1 MGHPRARSILN
12 ISIPHAAART
22 LVVAQLVGCWLV
34 GSITGA
40 GAQTIVLEPVG
51 PPQSLPIGP
60 DGNRP
65 PITFLSD
72 PEQRPLPGQLTSWK
86 SMRDAGV
93 VRQALDYSCG
103 SAALATLLA
112 ASGDPATEP
121 EILRAVFEGLDEA
134 GKSATIAE
142 GLSLLDLQRVATLRG
157 HRAEGYRVG
166 PEILAKINRPVI
178 VYIEPYGYRHFAVMR
193 GIKGDR
199 VFLAD
204 PARGNVRM
212 PIWRFLDM
220 WQDANGEGVVF
231 LVGLRGESSLVLS
244 ADADP
249 QPELFGVR
257 QQLPLAGPG
266 FQRIDAPT
274 RLLIE

>member
-1 MGHPRARSILN
+1 VDRSRARPILKR
-12 ISIPHAAART
+12 SGHRATART
-22 LVVAQLVGCWLV
+22 LVAAQLLACWLA
-34 GSITGA
+34 GSISGA
-40 GAQTIVLEPVG
+40 RAQTIVLEPVG
-51 PPQSLPIGP
+51 PSRSLPIGP
-60 DGNRP
+60 EVNRP
-65 PITFLSD
+65 PITFLPD

-86 SMRDAGV
+86 SIRDAGV

-112 ASGDPATEP
+112 GSGDPATEP

-134 GKSATIAE
+134 AKSETIAE
-142 GLSLLDLQRVATLRG
+142 GLSLLDLQRVAEIRG
-157 HRAEGYRVG
+157 HRAEGYRIG

-178 VYIEPYGYRHFAVMR
+178 VYIEPYGYRHFAVLR

-220 WQDANGEGVVF
+220 WQDSSGEGVVF
-231 LVGLRGESSLVLS
+231 LVGLRGTSTLALP

-274 RLLIE
+274 RVLIE